1 MNHRRKQLFL
11 SVKPGNIS
19 THTLLDSLFSPNVLV
34 SKFDLTHSMNTS
46 VNSAHAQFFN
56 TTHQNKTLNH
66 DQRAVTI
73 WLLINISTN
82 AASK

>member
-46 VNSAHAQFFN
+46 VNSAHDQFFK
-56 TTHQNKTLNH
+56 TTHQNH

-73 WLLINISTN
+73 WLLINVSTN
-82 AASK
+82 AAST

>member
-19 THTLLDSLFSPNVLV
+19 THTLFDSLFSPNVLV

-56 TTHQNKTLNH
+56 TTHQNKIFH
-66 DQRAVTI
+66 VQRAVMI

-82 AASK
+82 AAST